1 MQSVANAFALSRS
14 RGYNAVMHHT
24 GLPFDLPVEREIQT
38 HANLVLL
45 TSDRAY
51 KLKKP
56 VKFPFLDYSTLALR
70 RQMILN
76 ELHLNRRFAPE
87 IYLGVAEVRERDGKL
102 AVGEL
107 RDDLPEPGPGVIDY
121 CVVMRRIPDDAWL
134 PALMRDGKLEEQH
147 IITLMRALVRAYR
160 AEPASEE
167 VRDAGLPENLRHN
180 TVANIAE
187 CEPFVPECLSRERW
201 QRLDTLLR
209 GWFERHPEVFEA
221 RVAENRIRDGH
232 GDLKPGNIAFVEGRP
247 VITDCI
253 EFNPLFRRLDT
264 LCEVA
269 FLATGLESLGA
280 FDMAA
285 HVFSAYRDVARD
297 DYPEPLRRYYQAHLA
312 CVMGKVTA
320 LQLHEPEVPEEQK
333 KRAREQATAHFALAD
348 FHAREPHVI
357 VVMGIMGCGKSTV
370 ADAIGAD
377 FGWPVV
383 NSDVVRK
390 QLCGVAPSER
400 LPQEAYSHEMSVKV
414 YDALYAE
421 VASAGAGIVLD
432 AQFGMADGRKQ
443 AVEAARRAGGHTL
456 FVHCD
461 APDEVVRE
469 RMTKRVLDPS
479 RVSDATADLLENAR
493 KQFEL
498 PAPDERLD
506 LLAFDTRNPAAEA
519 VKALLQRLL

>member
-1 MQSVANAFALSRS
+1 
-14 RGYNAVMHHT
+14 MHHS

-45 TSDRAY
+45 TAERAY

-56 VKFPFLDYSTLALR
+56 VKFPFLDYSTLELR
-70 RQMILN
+70 RRMILN
-76 ELHLNRRFAPE
+76 ELQLNRRFAPD
-87 IYLGVAEVRERDGKL
+87 IYLGVAEVREREGKL
-102 AVGEL
+102 ALGEL
-107 RDDLPEPGPGVIDY
+107 RDDLPEPTAGVLDY
-121 CVVMRRIPDDAWL
+121 CVIMKRIPDDAWL
-134 PALMRDGKLEEQH
+134 PALMRDGKLDETH
-147 IITLMRALVRAYR
+147 IISLMRALVQAYR
-160 AEPASEE
+160 AEPATDE
-167 VRDAGLPENLRHN
+167 VRAAGLPGNLRHN

-187 CEPFVPECLSRERW
+187 CEAFVPDCLSRERW
-201 QRLDTLLR
+201 RRLDALLR
-209 GWFERHPEVFEA
+209 GWFERHPEVFAA
-221 RVAENRIRDGH
+221 RVAEDRIRDGH
-232 GDLKPGNIAFVEGRP
+232 GDLKPTNIAFVDGRP
-247 VITDCI
+247 IITDCI

-285 HVFSAYRDVARD
+285 HVFSAYREVARD

-320 LQLHEPEVPEEQK
+320 LQLHEPEVPETQK
-333 KRAREQATAHFALAD
+333 QRAREQAAAHFALAD

-370 ADAIGAD
+370 ADAIGAH

-414 YDALYAE
+414 YDELYAA
-421 VASAGAGIVLD
+421 VATAGAGLVLD

-443 AVEAARRAGGHTL
+443 AVEAARRAGGHAL

-461 APDEVVRE
+461 APDQVVRE
-469 RMTKRVLDPS
+469 RMKKRVLDPS
-479 RVSDATADLLENAR
+479 RVSDATADLLEQAR
-493 KQFEL
+493 ARFEL
-498 PAPDERLD
+498 PAPEEGLE
-506 LLAFDTRNPAAEA
+506 LVAFDTRSPAAEA
-519 VKALLQRLL
+519 VTAVLQRML